1 MTLLAFLFPFLLTT
15 SHDAQ
20 EGFSDFCLID
30 SEESVVWEMTMSS
43 SEEELS
49 DYKIELESGGHL
61 KLYTPTHVIL
71 GTWEYGVAALNIHIP
86 ENEPI
91 SEILNNSWYIERP
104 NLDQVVLES
113 TCGDIT
119 INLMI
124 PKEKVPNSL

>member
-1 MTLLAFLFPFLLTT
+1 MTLLAFLFPFLLT
-15 SHDAQ
+15 SSLEAQ

-30 SEESVVWEMTMSS
+30 SEESVVWELTSS
-43 SEEELS
+43 SSDEALS
-49 DYKIELESGGHL
+49 SYKIELESGGHL
-61 KLYTPTHVIL
+61 KVYAPTHVII

-104 NLDQVVLES
+104 NLDMVVLKS
-113 TCGDIT
+113 TCGDVT